1 MKRLM
6 LIIECV
12 AVATLGAVAGTTTN
26 KVAVAD
32 VAKSGEA
39 AQVRAER
46 EDQRRQLT
54 DIQEMIRKA
63 WKECPGADN
72 EDNTALDE
80 LLDMSSDHI
89 AKEIAKG
96 TGDNAPMTESCFV
109 RQIKHGKAQDVNN
122 GLSIILCENQKANAS
137 PEHGKISGAVLIIAE
152 NRTNR
157 LIIITSKANMDI
169 FDKKIAELDV
179 EVETP

>member
-6 LIIECV
+6 LIIGCAVV
-12 AVATLGAVAGTTTN
+12 AALGAVAGTTN
-26 KVAVAD
+26 QVAVAD

-39 AQVRAER
+39 AQSRDER
-46 EDQRRQLT
+46 EAQRRQLN
-54 DIQEMIRKA
+54 DIQDMIRKA

-72 EDNTALDE
+72 EDDAALDE
-80 LLDMSSDHI
+80 LLDRCSDHI

-96 TGDNAPMTESCFV
+96 KGDNASMPECCFV
-109 RQIKHGKAQDVNN
+109 RQIKHGKVQNVWER
-122 GLSIILCENQKANAS
+122 LSILCQNPKANAS
-137 PEHGKISGAVLIIAE
+137 PAHGKISGAVLLIAE